1 MSLVINVHRSFP
13 CAHACDDAIVNSGSG
28 ASSKASTVA
37 MVCVINSR
45 IASRTV
51 AAMFASSGAWRAAGS
66 SLAPAEIEIALTSIT
81 ARVLSASGSR
91 QPCSGPYPGLEVLR
105 PAGLP
110 FRNLNHPSE
119 VARRY
124 LQLLSR
130 RPDTL
135 AADGQAIPLPVL

>member
-66 SLAPAEIEIALTSIT
+66 SLAPAAIEIALTRIT
-81 ARVLSASGSR
+81 ARVLSANGSR
-91 QPCSGPYPGLEVLR
+91 QPCSGPYPGLEVLVLSATADSGIGCR
-105 PAGLP
+105 GGQQLSALP
-110 FRNLNHPSE
+110 G
-119 VARRY
+119 A
-124 LQLLSR
+124 Q
-130 RPDTL
+130 
-135 AADGQAIPLPVL
+135 